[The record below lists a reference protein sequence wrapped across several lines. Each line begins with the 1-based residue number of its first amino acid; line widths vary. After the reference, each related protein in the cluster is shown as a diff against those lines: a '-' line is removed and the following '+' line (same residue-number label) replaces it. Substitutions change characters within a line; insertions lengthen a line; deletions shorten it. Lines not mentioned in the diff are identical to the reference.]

1 MAAARWQISLLI
13 HRGTIKVLADLEE
26 SMYERSGYSN
36 NAHAACTLTIRR
48 ASDSLLTRLD
58 LESKLE
64 GHQSCVNALAFN
76 RNGDLLASGCINS
89 RVLIWHAGAS
99 RLVSS
104 ISTRHS
110 GCIFGLEFARGAMDH
125 SIWSCSKDGTI
136 FLSHVDGVCSER
148 PTIRHSESAL
158 QVLTDPLYPHVVLSC
173 SSDGTVRQVDSRS
186 PGSCGE
192 EEENRANVLIDHRRL
207 AEGKR
212 SAEVLTMDINPCRP
226 ELLTTGGNESVVRSF
241 DRRMLSVKG
250 SSSSY
255 EAREVEPVS
264 CWSPHHLSGHKG
276 RSFKGKVV
284 TCVKYDE
291 GGTSLLA
298 SFNRDRIYLLH
309 PHHGDQFTQFV
320 ADEDKEATGE
330 ALPSQP
336 SQRGSEQ
343 EHFTDSGNPAL
354 NFLSQTLQAVA
365 QRRPIVLSDDEGT
378 YSNLTVDM
386 DGKLRFN
393 STDLIHRSLQRPVPS
408 RAEQEHAAAGRSL
421 HAAAERDGCEEETH
435 AESGHNEQT
444 GRNKPDEQEKER
456 KSKTGKFSMRYQGH
470 LSVRG
475 LHNVIFF
482 GSEEQYV
489 VHLGQSKRE
498 AVHVIQCW

>member
-1 MAAARWQISLLI
+1 M
-13 HRGTIKVLADLEE
+13 V
-26 SMYERSGYSN
+26 
-36 NAHAACTLTIRR
+36 
-48 ASDSLLTRLD
+48 RL
-58 LESKLE
+58 
-64 GHQSCVNALAFN
+64 
-76 RNGDLLASGCINS
+76 
-89 RVLIWHAGAS
+89 
-99 RLVSS
+99 
-104 ISTRHS
+104 
-110 GCIFGLEFARGAMDH
+110 IFGVRVADCGA
-125 SIWSCSKDGTI
+125 
-136 FLSHVDGVCSER
+136 
-148 PTIRHSESAL
+148 
-158 QVLTDPLYPHVVLSC
+158 
-173 SSDGTVRQVDSRS
+173 GTVRQVDSRS

-192 EEENRANVLIDHRRL
+192 EDENRANVLIDHRRL

-226 ELLTTGGNESVVRSF
+226 ELLSTGGNESVVRSF
-241 DRRMLSVKG
+241 DRRMLSVKR

-276 RSFKGKVV
+276 RSFKAKVV

-309 PHHGDQFTQFV
+309 PHHGDQFSQFVAEEDREFSQFV
-320 ADEDKEATGE
+320 ADEDREATGE

-336 SQRGSEQ
+336 LQRGSEQ
-343 EHFTDSGNPAL
+343 EHFTDSGNSAL

-365 QRRPIVLSDDEGT
+365 QRRPIVLSDDDGT
-378 YSNLTVDM
+378 CSNLTVDM

-421 HAAAERDGCEEETH
+421 HSAAGRDACEEEAP
-435 AESGHNEQT
+435 AESGHDEQAAT
-444 GRNKPDEQEKER
+444 NRPDEQEKEGKNR
-456 KSKTGKFSMRYQGH
+456 TGKFSMRYQGH

-475 LHNVIFF
+475 VRSLSLRLACCVSLMPLT
-482 GSEEQYV
+482 GSC
-489 VHLGQSKRE
+489 
-498 AVHVIQCW
+498 IT